1 MPLIRPP
8 WLCGEQAACPSP
20 GHAWGCAGR
29 SRAREATPGCCREFD
44 RDPKKSTQADVAG
57 MSRFAGGLAA
67 NGEQGP
73 GNCTVTRLLRDAN
86 RAIRCRQLRRRWWVL
101 GRCHAIGVRD
111 FAGKST
117 DFVPRR
123 WPDPRSLSRRPYHRG
138 WRGHRERTSHGRRE
152 SMFVAQGSGF
162 QPTEFAVGPWSP
174 DLLQGSAYG
183 GLLIRSLERTRRLRA

>member
-57 MSRFAGGLAA
+57 MSRFAGGLAT

-73 GNCTVTRLLRDAN
+73 GQLHCDPPAS
-86 RAIRCRQLRRRWWVL
+86 RCLPSDPLPTASTEMVVL

-111 FAGKST
+111 FAHKST
-117 DFVPRR
+117 DF
-123 WPDPRSLSRRPYHRG
+123 
-138 WRGHRERTSHGRRE
+138 
-152 SMFVAQGSGF
+152 
-162 QPTEFAVGPWSP
+162 
-174 DLLQGSAYG
+174 
-183 GLLIRSLERTRRLRA
+183 